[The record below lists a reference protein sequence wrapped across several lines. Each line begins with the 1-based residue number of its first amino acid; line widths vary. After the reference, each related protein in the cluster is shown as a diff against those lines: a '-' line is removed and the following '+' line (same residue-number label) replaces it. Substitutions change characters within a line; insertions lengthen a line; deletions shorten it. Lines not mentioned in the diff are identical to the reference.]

1 MKVIIATTAGL
12 LASASLFGQVKYTD
26 VTDAS
31 GVRFVHENGAF
42 GKKYLPETMGSG
54 AAFFDYDSDGWLDI
68 FLVNSRTWPGQGK
81 TSSPPALYR
90 NNRDGTFSDVTRK
103 AGLAVSFYGMGVA
116 AADYDNDG
124 DADLFLSGLGTDRLF
139 RNEGNGTFRD
149 VTASS
154 GVNNDGFGT
163 SAAWLDYDRDGHLD
177 LFVANYVEWTIET
190 DIFCTLDGSSKSYC
204 TPESYPGAAPRL
216 FRNLGTGKFQDMTEA
231 AGLQAAT
238 NKGLGV
244 LVFDYNMDG
253 WQDIMLANDT
263 VPNKLWENN
272 GNGSFGEVGILA
284 GVALSEDGVA
294 RGAMGI
300 DAGDYDRSGH
310 PSIVIGNF
318 SNEMIALYHN
328 EGTGF
333 FIDEAPVAAVGPAS
347 LLTLAFGCFF
357 FDFDLDGLL
366 DIYSANG
373 HVENDINAVQQQV
386 TYRQP
391 PHLFRNLDGK
401 RFQEVTARM
410 GESFAAPRVARG
422 AAYGDYDNDG
432 DLDLLV
438 TTCGGAARL
447 FRNDGGNRN
456 HWISLKLVGTG
467 SNRDGIGAQVRL
479 RTEGVTQTAMH
490 RTGGSYCSQSQ
501 LRLTFGLGAST
512 RVDLIEIDWP
522 SGRKQTLRD
531 TPADR
536 LVEIREPP
544 R

>member
-1 MKVIIATTAGL
+1 MKVIIAATAGL
-12 LASASLFGQVKYTD
+12 LAFPTLSGQIKFTD
-26 VTDAS
+26 VTESS

-42 GKKYLPETMGSG
+42 GKKYLPETMGAG
-54 AAFFDYDSDGWLDI
+54 AAFFDFDGDGWLDI
-68 FLVNSRTWPGQGK
+68 FLVNSGTWPGQRK
-81 TSSPPALYR
+81 KNSPPALYR
-90 NNRDGTFSDVTRK
+90 NNRDGTFTDVTRK
-103 AGLAVSFYGMGVA
+103 AGLAVDFYGMGVA

-124 DADLFLSGLGTDRLF
+124 DTDLFVSGLGTDLLF
-139 RNEGNGTFRD
+139 RNEGNGAFRD

-154 GVNNDGFGT
+154 GVKNEGFGT
-163 SAAWLDYDRDGHLD
+163 SAAWLDYDRDGYLD
-177 LFVANYVEWTIET
+177 LFVANYVEWTLET
-190 DIFCTLDGSSKSYC
+190 DIFCTLDGSGKSYC

-216 FRNLGTGKFQDMTEA
+216 FRNLGTGMFQDVTEST
-231 AGLQAAT
+231 GLEDAT

-263 VPNKLWENN
+263 VPNRLWENN
-272 GNGSFGEVGILA
+272 QNGTFTEVGILA

-300 DAGDYDRSGH
+300 DAGDYDRSGR

-333 FIDEAPVAAVGPAS
+333 FIDEAPVATVGPAS
-347 LLTLAFGCFF
+347 LLTLSFSCFF

-373 HVENDINAVQQQV
+373 HVENNINAVQKQV

-401 RFQEVTARM
+401 RFQEVTDRM

-447 FRNDGGNRN
+447 FRNDGGNQN
-456 HWISLKLVGTG
+456 HWVSLKLIGTS
-467 SNRDGIGAQVRL
+467 SNRDGIGALVRL
-479 RTEGVTQTAMH
+479 RAGGVTQTGMV
-490 RTGGSYCSQSQ
+490 RSGGSYCSQSQ
-501 LRLTFGLGAST
+501 LRLTFGLDTTAK
-512 RVDLIEIDWP
+512 VDQIEIDWP
-522 SGRKQTLRD
+522 SGRKQTLQD
-531 TPADR
+531 IPSNR
-536 LVEIREPP
+536 LIEIREVSE
-544 R
+544 

>member
-1 MKVIIATTAGL
+1 MKVIIAATAGL
-12 LASASLFGQVKYTD
+12 LSFPTLGGQIQYTD
-26 VTDAS
+26 VTEPS
-31 GVRFVHENGAF
+31 GVRFVHENGAT

-54 AAFFDYDSDGWLDI
+54 CAFFDFDGDGWLDI
-68 FLVNSRTWPGQGK
+68 FFVNSGTWPGQK
-81 TSSPPALYR
+81 KKSSPPALYR
-90 NNRDGTFSDVTRK
+90 NNQDGTFTDVTRK
-103 AGLAVSFYGMGVA
+103 AGLAVDFYGMGVA

-124 DADLFLSGLGTDRLF
+124 DTDLFISGLGADLLF
-139 RNEGNGTFRD
+139 RNEGDGTFRD
-149 VTASS
+149 VTGSS
-154 GVNNDGFGT
+154 GVKNEGFGT

-177 LFVANYVEWTIET
+177 LFVANYVQWTLED
-190 DIFCTLDGSSKSYC
+190 DIFCTLDGTSKSYC

-216 FRNLGTGKFQDMTEA
+216 FRNLGTGKFQNVTES
-231 AGLQAAT
+231 AGLEDNS

-244 LVFDYNMDG
+244 LVFDYNLDG

-272 GNGSFGEVGILA
+272 QNGTFTEVGILA

-333 FIDEAPVAAVGPAS
+333 FIDEAPVSTVGPAS
-347 LLTLAFGCFF
+347 LLTLSFSCFF
-357 FDFDLDGLL
+357 FDFNLDGLL

-373 HVENDINAVQQQV
+373 HVENDINAVQKGV

-391 PHLFRNLDGK
+391 PHLFQNLDGK
-401 RFQEVTARM
+401 KFQEVTARM

-447 FRNDGGNRN
+447 FRNDGGNQN
-456 HWISLKLVGTG
+456 HWISLKLIGVS
-467 SNRDGIGAQVRL
+467 SNRDGIGARVRL
-479 RTEGVTQTAMH
+479 RAGGVTQTGMI

-501 LRLTFGLGAST
+501 LRLTFGLGTAAK
-512 RVDLIEIDWP
+512 VDLIEIDWP

-531 TPADR
+531 TAGDR
-536 LVEIREPP
+536 LIEIREGSE
-544 R
+544 

>member
-1 MKVIIATTAGL
+1 MKVIIAATAGL
-12 LASASLFGQVKYTD
+12 LAFPTLSGQIKYTD
-26 VTDAS
+26 VTESS
-31 GVRFVHENGAF
+31 GVRLVHENGAF
-42 GKKYLPETMGSG
+42 GKKYLPETMGAG
-54 AAFFDYDSDGWLDI
+54 AAFFDFDGDGWLDI
-68 FLVNSRTWPGQGK
+68 FLVNSGTWPGQRK
-81 TSSPPALYR
+81 KNSPPALYR
-90 NNRDGTFSDVTRK
+90 NNRDGTFTDVTRK
-103 AGLAVSFYGMGVA
+103 AGLAVDFYGMGVA

-124 DADLFLSGLGTDRLF
+124 DTDLFVSGLGTDLLF
-139 RNEGNGTFRD
+139 QNEGNGAFRD

-154 GVNNDGFGT
+154 GVKNEGFGT
-163 SAAWLDYDRDGHLD
+163 SAAWLDYDRDGYLD
-177 LFVANYVEWTIET
+177 LFVANYVEWTLET

-216 FRNLGTGKFQDMTEA
+216 FRNLGTGKFQDVTES
-231 AGLQAAT
+231 AGLEDAT

-263 VPNKLWENN
+263 VPNRLWENN
-272 GNGSFGEVGILA
+272 QNGTFTEVGILA

-300 DAGDYDRSGH
+300 DAGDYDRSGR

-333 FIDEAPVAAVGPAS
+333 FIDEAPVATVGPAS
-347 LLTLAFGCFF
+347 LLTLSFSCFF

-373 HVENDINAVQQQV
+373 HVENNINAVQKQV

-401 RFQEVTARM
+401 RFQEVTDRM

-447 FRNDGGNRN
+447 FRNDGGNQN
-456 HWISLKLVGTG
+456 HWVSLKLIGTS
-467 SNRDGIGAQVRL
+467 SNRDGIGALVRL
-479 RTEGVTQTAMH
+479 RADGVTQTGMV
-490 RTGGSYCSQSQ
+490 RSGGSYCSQSQ
-501 LRLTFGLGAST
+501 LRLTFGLGTTAK
-512 RVDLIEIDWP
+512 VDQIEIDWP
-522 SGRKQTLRD
+522 SGRKQTLQD
-531 TPADR
+531 IPSNR
-536 LVEIREPP
+536 LIEIREVSE
-544 R
+544 

>member
-1 MKVIIATTAGL
+1 MKVIIAATAGL
-12 LASASLFGQVKYTD
+12 LSFPTLCGQIQYTD
-26 VTDAS
+26 VTESS
-31 GVRFVHENGAF
+31 GVRFVHENGAS

-54 AAFFDYDSDGWLDI
+54 GAFFDFDGDGWLDI
-68 FLVNSRTWPGQGK
+68 FLVNSRGWPGQK
-81 TSSPPALYR
+81 KKSSPPALYR
-90 NNRDGTFSDVTRK
+90 NDQDGTFTDVTRK
-103 AGLAVSFYGMGVA
+103 AGLAVDFYGMGVA

-124 DADLFLSGLGTDRLF
+124 DTDLFVSGLGTDLLF
-139 RNEGNGTFRD
+139 RNEGDGTFRD
-149 VTASS
+149 VTGSS
-154 GVNNDGFGT
+154 GVKKEGFGT

-177 LFVANYVEWTIET
+177 LFVANYVQWTLET
-190 DIFCTLDGSSKSYC
+190 DIFCILDGSSKSYC
-204 TPESYPGAAPRL
+204 TPESYRGAAPRL
-216 FRNLGTGKFQDMTEA
+216 FKNLGTGKFKDMTEP
-231 AGLQAAT
+231 AGLHDNS

-244 LVFDYNMDG
+244 LIFDYNLDG

-272 GNGSFGEVGILA
+272 QNGTFTDVGILA

-333 FIDEAPVAAVGPAS
+333 FIDEAPVSTVGPAS
-347 LLTLAFGCFF
+347 LLTLSFSCFF

-373 HVENDINAVQQQV
+373 HVENGINDVQKEV

-391 PHLFRNLDGK
+391 PHLFRNLDGE

-410 GESFAAPRVARG
+410 GGSFAAPRVARG

-438 TTCGGAARL
+438 TTCGGPARL
-447 FRNDGGNRN
+447 FRNDGGNQN
-456 HWISLKLVGTG
+456 HWISLKLIGAS
-467 SNRDGIGAQVRL
+467 SNRDGIGARVRV
-479 RTEGVTQTAMH
+479 RAGGVTQTGMI
-490 RTGGSYCSQSQ
+490 RTGSSYCSQSQ
-501 LRLTFGLGAST
+501 LRLTFGLGTAAK
-512 RVDLIEIDWP
+512 VDLIEIDWP

-531 TPADR
+531 TTGNR
-536 LVEIREPP
+536 LIEIREVSE
-544 R
+544 